1 MGIDVISDIS
11 DDVSPFSNQNNPGKN
26 LKILIFVLHYRRA
39 TCYLGVS

>member
-11 DDVSPFSNQNNPGKN
+11 TDVSHCSNQNNHGKN

-39 TCYLGVS
+39 PSYLGVS